1 MAAPMIDTEVTYPAG
16 AVTSEGTVVHVE
28 PVGGDRWAI
37 FLDRTAAHPVDTA
50 WPDQPADR
58 VTLST
63 PDAQYDGVEVRVAG
77 VQDGTVHVGDDLPV
91 RTGTEGWVFAVAHVV
106 HADPPALGDR
116 ATVTVDREFRTAL
129 SVAHSACHLAALA
142 LDAVLAD
149 RWSKPVPED
158 SLGRP
163 AFDSLAIVRSSIG
176 EYRSEDVY
184 RIGKSLRKKGFD
196 PGAFDDADGIAD
208 RVTGLLRAWT
218 ATGGPIHVVAED
230 SRLSARRQWRCELP
244 DGVAAIPCGGTHPD
258 ALSDLVDPTV
268 AISVEDVPGA
278 RVVTMTT
285 TLTPR

>member
-1 MAAPMIDTEVTYPAG
+1 MAAPTIDTEVTYPAG

-28 PVGGDRWAI
+28 PVGGDRWAV

-50 WPDQPADR
+50 WPD
-58 VTLST
+58 
-63 PDAQYDGVEVRVAG
+63 
-77 VQDGTVHVGDDLPV
+77 
-91 RTGTEGWVFAVAHVV
+91 
-106 HADPPALGDR
+106 PPALGDR
-116 ATVTVDREFRTAL
+116 ATVTVDRGFRTAL

-142 LDAVLAD
+142 LDAVLTD